1 MGGALK
7 SRKEREEEGKR
18 KKEGRKEGRKEG
30 EKINPKKERKY
41 TGEIFLGKGAR
52 EQRQEWVS

>member
-1 MGGALK
+1 MIL
-7 SRKEREEEGKR
+7 REIRQWVE
-18 KKEGRKEGRKEG
+18 RKEGRKEG